1 MLLIDICN
9 KGHST
14 VYPLPNLRPLLTAS
28 PELVKT
34 EAISL
39 KTQHFQAEK
48 QRNCGLFISH

>member
-28 PELVKT
+28 LELVKT